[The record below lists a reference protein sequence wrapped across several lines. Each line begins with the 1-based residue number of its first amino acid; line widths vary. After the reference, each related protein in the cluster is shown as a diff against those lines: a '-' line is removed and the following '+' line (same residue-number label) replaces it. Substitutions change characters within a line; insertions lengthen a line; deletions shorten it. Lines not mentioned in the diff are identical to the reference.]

1 MTWIIKGSI
10 YDAKRGPR
18 IRRHKETS
26 WLLSD
31 VSLGTGEQSR
41 VDRWVY
47 YLRSPRTKF
56 HLSYD
61 SAIVRLLSSSPCC
74 SCLSTTMFAFQPL
87 GMGRSKQRRGSLI
100 LMTQPGSCTHLF
112 SSHPEPSDKG
122 GWKHPQLCGLVSCRN
137 SWDSVIKNKDQ
148 NGYQETISLSKS
160 AVVSLMRRDEIWILT
175 G

>member
-1 MTWIIKGSI
+1 MTWIIKGSS

-74 SCLSTTMFAFQPL
+74 GYLSTTVCFPAFKNGKEQVEARQPHFNDTTWKL
-87 GMGRSKQRRGSLI
+87 YTSLQLTPRAEWQERLEASPAMWPCFLPKLLEFSYKEQRL
-100 LMTQPGSCTHLF
+100 
-112 SSHPEPSDKG
+112 E
-122 GWKHPQLCGLVSCRN
+122 W
-137 SWDSVIKNKDQ
+137 
-148 NGYQETISLSKS
+148 ISG
-160 AVVSLMRRDEIWILT
+160 DY
-175 G
+175 